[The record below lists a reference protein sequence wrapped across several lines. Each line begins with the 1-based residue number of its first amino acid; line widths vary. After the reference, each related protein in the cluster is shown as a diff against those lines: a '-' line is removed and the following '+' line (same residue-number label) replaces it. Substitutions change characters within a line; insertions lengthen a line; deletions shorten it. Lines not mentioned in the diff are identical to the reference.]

1 MRRRSVTGSGDR
13 FRPPRLPAPA
23 QREAS
28 DGMSRTVAT
37 ALVTMALA
45 ALAPATATAAPPP
58 DTCRDPEGPRG
69 VVTQLPWA
77 QQLLDLKRT
86 WPHSTGAGVT
96 VAVVD
101 SGVDADHPQLQ
112 GKVLPGRD
120 FFHGRDLPGNFDCV
134 SHGTAVASIIAAK
147 AQQGVGFRGVAPDAT
162 ILPVRITDRELSDD
176 GQPVPVDPNAIA
188 AGIRYAADQGAK
200 VINLS
205 LSGYGDYAPI
215 GDAVAYAQQRDALL
229 VAAVGNRADLG
240 PAPSFPASYDNVL
253 GVGSIDIAGARA
265 QGSQVGPYVDLVAP
279 GEDVVAA
286 SRVAGH
292 HYWKGTSFAAPFVA
306 GVAAL
311 VRAAWPDLTAA
322 QVADRI
328 LATTDPARGGRASLE
343 YGAGIVDPYRAVT
356 EELTDAKPLAAPP
369 LSPEPPDRA
378 AIADAAWWD
387 SMSTGAKV
395 TAGLV
400 ALAILVAAI
409 LAAALPRAHRRRW
422 AASRK
427 PLPPRVFGQQETPD
441 QVFLF
446 TRS

>member
-1 MRRRSVTGSGDR
+1 
-13 FRPPRLPAPA
+13 
-23 QREAS
+23 
-28 DGMSRTVAT
+28 MSRLVAT
-37 ALVTMALA
+37 ALVAVALA
-45 ALAPATATAAPPP
+45 AATPATASATPPP

-77 QQLLDLKRT
+77 QQLLDLTRT

-112 GKVLPGRD
+112 GKVLPGKD
-120 FFHGRDLPGNFDCV
+120 FFQGRDLPGNFDCV

-147 AQQGVGFRGVAPDAT
+147 AKQGVGFRGVAPDAA
-162 ILPVRITDRELSDD
+162 ILPVRITDRELSDN
-176 GQPVPVDPNAIA
+176 GRPTQVDPNAIA
-188 AGIRYAADQGAK
+188 AGIRYAADQGAR

-205 LSGYGDYAPI
+205 LSGYGDYTPI
-215 GDAVAYAQQRDALL
+215 KDAVAYAQQRDVLL

-240 PAPSFPASYDNVL
+240 PVPSFPAEYDGVL
-253 GVGSIDIAGARA
+253 GVGSIDIAGAKA

-292 HYWKGTSFAAPFVA
+292 DYWKGTSFATPFVS

-311 VRAAWPDLTAA
+311 VRSAYPKLTAP
-322 QVADRI
+322 QVAARI
-328 LATTDPARGGRASLE
+328 LATADPARGGRSSLE

-356 EELTDAKPLAAPP
+356 EDLTDQEPLAAPP
-369 LSPEPPDRA
+369 LSPKPPDQA
-378 AIADAAWWD
+378 AIANATWWAD
-387 SMSTGAKV
+387 MSTGAKI

-400 ALAILVAAI
+400 ALSIVVVMI
-409 LAAALPRAHRRRW
+409 LAVALPRAHRRRW
-422 AASRK
+422 TASRK
-427 PLPPRVFGQQETPD
+427 PLPPRTFGEQDTPD

-446 TRS
+446 QGRKNPV

>member
-1 MRRRSVTGSGDR
+1 
-13 FRPPRLPAPA
+13 
-23 QREAS
+23 
-28 DGMSRTVAT
+28 MSRIVAT
-37 ALVTMALA
+37 ALVTAALA
-45 ALAPATATAAPPP
+45 AMAPATATAAPPP

-77 QQLLDLKRT
+77 QQLLNLKRT
-86 WPHSTGAGVT
+86 WPHSTGNGVT

-101 SGVDADHPQLQ
+101 SGVDADHPQLH
-112 GKVLPGRD
+112 GKVLAGKD
-120 FFHGRDLPGNFDCV
+120 FFQGRDLPGNFDCV

-147 AQQGVGFRGVAPDAT
+147 PAPGVGFRGIAPDAA

-176 GQPVPVDPNAIA
+176 GQPTPVDPNAIA
-188 AGIRYAADQGAK
+188 AGIRFAADQGAA

-205 LSGYGDYAPI
+205 LSGYGDYTPI
-215 GDAVAYAQQRDALL
+215 RDAVSYAQQRDALL

-240 PAPSFPASYDNVL
+240 PVPSFPASYDNVL
-253 GVGSIDIAGARA
+253 GVGSIDIAGAKA

-292 HYWKGTSFAAPFVA
+292 QYWQGTSFAAPFVS

-311 VRAAWPDLTAA
+311 VRSAWPDLTAQ

-328 LATTDPARGGRASLE
+328 MATADPARGGRSSME

-356 EELTDAKPLAAPP
+356 EQLTDAKPLAAPP
-369 LSPEPPDRA
+369 LSPAPPDEA
-378 AIADAAWWD
+378 AIADAAWWAA
-387 SMSTGAKV
+387 MSTGAKV

-400 ALAILVAAI
+400 ALAILVVAI
-409 LAAALPRAHRRRW
+409 LAVALPRAHRRRW
-422 AASRK
+422 EATRK
-427 PLPPRVFGQQETPD
+427 PLPPRVFGAPETPD